1 MRCSATTGRRH
12 SAATLS
18 IFSFLVPI
26 AGIALSGWLF
36 GEPLTPGLLIG
47 GLLALVGVYI
57 VTRVSSAT
65 G

>member
-1 MRCSATTGRRH
+1 M
-12 SAATLS
+12 
-18 IFSFLVPI
+18 FSFLVPI
-26 AGIALSGWLF
+26 AGIALSGWIF

-47 GLLALVGVYI
+47 GLLALLGVYI